1 MEKNNSNANGG
12 IGRKIRNL
20 FASLLLRRLAGAL
33 CQATQRS
40 ERASD
45 EILYA
50 LPGVFSM
57 EITAPCARITL
68 IKEAGRLRIQDRSEK
83 SDVLLTLCF
92 HDLASVG
99 DVVGRE
105 CTFQK
110 ALAEGRMSFCGKTK
124 HLNAIMRASAFG
136 DGEILSAEEYR
147 YLYGKDREE

>member
-1 MEKNNSNANGG
+1 MKKKCPNANGG

-40 ERASD
+40 EKASD

-57 EITAPCARITL
+57 EITAPGARIIL
-68 IKEAGRLRIQDRSEK
+68 IKEAGRLRILDRSEK
-83 SDVLLTLCF
+83 SEVLLTLCI

-105 CTFQK
+105 CTLQK
-110 ALAEGRMSFCGKTK
+110 ALAEGRMSFGGKTG